1 MPGTRDIRH
10 HASSS
15 LALVAVVVIGALWAA
30 GLASAASR
38 SIHVKVTKKV
48 ITISGSRS
56 SAKQVVQISYDPKK
70 CASYSTEA
78 RRSVQFSDLRATKSG
93 AYSYMILRSA
103 LHLAKPKPHYA
114 CVYLLDVHGSSV
126 KSVAAARTK
135 LT

>member
-1 MPGTRDIRH
+1 MSGIRDIRRY
-10 HASSS
+10 ASSS
-15 LALVAVVVIGALWAA
+15 LVFVAVVVIGALWAA
-30 GLASAASR
+30 GLASAAAGSV
-38 SIHVKVTKKV
+38 HVKVTKKV

-56 SAKQVVQISYDPKK
+56 GAKQVVQISYDPKK

-78 RRSVQFSDLRATKSG
+78 RRSVQFSDLRGTKSG
-93 AYSYMILRSA
+93 PYRYMILRSA

-126 KSVAAARTK
+126 KSVWSSSAK